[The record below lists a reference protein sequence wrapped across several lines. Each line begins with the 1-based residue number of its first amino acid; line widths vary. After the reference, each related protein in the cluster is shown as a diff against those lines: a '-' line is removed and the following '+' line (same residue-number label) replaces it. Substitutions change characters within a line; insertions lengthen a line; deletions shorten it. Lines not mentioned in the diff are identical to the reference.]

1 MQTKKNA
8 KPKKRVKH
16 AEQETVIAVVNSIIG
31 EGARFRGDFELSGLL
46 RIDGDFV
53 GNIESAGKV
62 LVGRHGSAVVPTIH
76 ARVVIVGGKVIGN
89 ICAQEMVTILS
100 TGTVE
105 GDIEAPRLLAEEG
118 VTINGRIT
126 TKAAQERSAQDSA
139 LIQKEIKLAQQEL
152 DYVPAQPAHDAG

>member
-1 MQTKKNA
+1 MQTESKARLRTGIKE
-8 KPKKRVKH
+8 VK
-16 AEQETVIAVVNSIIG
+16 QETVVAVVNSIIG

-46 RIDGDFV
+46 RIDGDFE
-53 GNIESAGKV
+53 GSIESAGKV
-62 LVGRHGSAVVPTIH
+62 LVGRHGSAIVPSIN

-105 GDIEAPRLLAEEG
+105 GDIETPRLLAEEG

-126 TKAAQERSAQDSA
+126 TKSEQKKGAQDPA
-139 LIQKEIKLAQQEL
+139 LIQKEIELARQEL
-152 DYVPAQPAHDAG
+152 DSIPAQPEQD